1 MGQFFK
7 SGQKVEKNGTVF
19 KKTCQKIGKS
29 GAVLKDIRP
38 CNFEKVEKS
47 GAVFIKNGKS

>member
-1 MGQFFK
+1 MGQFL
-7 SGQKVEKNGTVF
+7 

-29 GAVLKDIRP
+29 EAVLKDIRP